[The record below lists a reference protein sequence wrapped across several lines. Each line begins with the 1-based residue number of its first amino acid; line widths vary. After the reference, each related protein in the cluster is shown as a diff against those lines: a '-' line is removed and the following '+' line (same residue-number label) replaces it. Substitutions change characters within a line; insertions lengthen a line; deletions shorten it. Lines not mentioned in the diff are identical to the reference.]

1 MATEVGPYDWYHATS
16 PSLIYREFQNDIIN
30 MKIIITLKVLVI
42 SKFMEIALISKIMPQ
57 NCL

>member
-16 PSLIYREFQNDIIN
+16 PSPIYREFQNGIIN

-42 SKFMEIALISKIMPQ
+42 SKFMEITLISKIMPQ